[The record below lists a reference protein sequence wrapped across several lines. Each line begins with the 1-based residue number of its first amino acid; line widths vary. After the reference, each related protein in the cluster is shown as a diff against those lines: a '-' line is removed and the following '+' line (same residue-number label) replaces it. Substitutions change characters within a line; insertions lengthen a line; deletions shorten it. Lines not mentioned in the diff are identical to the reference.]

1 LTTRTTTRISSA
13 MQLFDLPHEDA
24 RRALDAGAPVYLSIN
39 PVEYHGPHLP
49 LHNDA
54 LVSAGLIRDLHRKL
68 RKGHPEWPLLVA
80 SDLEIGVEPT
90 PGPGSRFTSLPI
102 ARSIV
107 REACRALAELGA
119 RRVVLMTFH
128 GAPLHNVA
136 IESGVDELRSRGV
149 AAVAPFNI
157 LMQQLLAVDDVET
170 YAPAFEH
177 VEDAHER
184 EEMLRTIH
192 LDFHGGF
199 FETSM
204 TLHYAPDSVGDH
216 RSLPPCP
223 TIVPRVGLRAAA
235 SIARTTGASQLAKE
249 LELAAFGLGW
259 QALRPFPG
267 YTGKPHLAR
276 AQSGAFF
283 AEKIVEK
290 FAHAVDD
297 VFEGRA
303 RSPAPIMAWAARLT
317 FEGRI
322 SPMA

>member
-1 LTTRTTTRISSA
+1 

-54 LVSAGLIRDLHRKL
+54 IVSAGLIRDVHRKV
-68 RKGHPEWPLLVA
+68 RARHPDWPLLVGA
-80 SDLEIGVEPT
+80 DLEIGVEPT

-102 ARSIV
+102 ARSLV

-128 GAPLHNVA
+128 GAPLHNIA
-136 IESGVDELRSRGV
+136 IEVGVDELRSRGV
-149 AAVAPFNI
+149 AAVAPFN
-157 LMQQLLAVDDVET
+157 LLTRQLLGVEDAAM
-170 YAPAFEH
+170 YAPAFDH
-177 VEDAHER
+177 IDDARER
-184 EEMLRTIH
+184 DEMLRTLH

-223 TIVPRVGLRAAA
+223 TIVPRIGLRAAA
-235 SIARTTGASQLAKE
+235 SIARSTGASQLAKE
-249 LELAAFGLGW
+249 LELAAFALGW
-259 QALRPFPG
+259 HALQPFPG

-283 AEKIVEK
+283 AEKIVER
-290 FAHAVDD
+290 FARAIDD

-303 RSPAPIMAWAARLT
+303 RSPEPIMAWTAKLT
-317 FEGRI
+317 LDGRI
-322 SPMA
+322 SPTA